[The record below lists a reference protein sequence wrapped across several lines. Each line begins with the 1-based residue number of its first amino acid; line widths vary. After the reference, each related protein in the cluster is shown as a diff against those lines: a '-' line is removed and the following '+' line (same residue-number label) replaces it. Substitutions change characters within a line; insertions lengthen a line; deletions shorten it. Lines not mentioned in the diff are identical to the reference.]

1 MKLIFPAYLRKIA
14 VDSRSKRLHH
24 APLENIRFKC
34 ANNMNDIAIIF
45 SQKLGCLV
53 IVTFFIFAYGYLDLY
68 IFAFTGKKNP
78 NIFKPF
84 NRIRIN
90 CSDFHSTSI
99 HFTQSHAVNQQ
110 QMNHVLFSK
119 MEMV

>member
-24 APLENIRFKC
+24 AALENIRVKC

-45 SQKLGCLV
+45 SHLGCLV
-53 IVTFFIFAYGYLDLY
+53 IVTFFIFACGYMDLY

-84 NRIRIN
+84 NRIRMIVRI
-90 CSDFHSTSI
+90 SI
-99 HFTQSHAVNQQ
+99 QLASILPKVTQLISN
-110 QMNHVLFSK
+110 K
-119 MEMV
+119 